1 MSFEN
6 SHIFQPSPVL
16 DLEGLGR
23 MFYIASPSATSFP
36 GDDDGGDVDDD
47 GDGDGGDDDGGDDD
61 VGDDDDAGDVLYCL
75 PLRHLFPRPQGT
87 SKVLRRPGHALLHHH
102 VGSQLPVS

>member
-1 MSFEN
+1 MPFEN

-47 GDGDGGDDDGGDDD
+47 DDGDGGDDDDDD
-61 VGDDDDAGDVLYCL
+61 KRETIFVWSSVEDNEQ
-75 PLRHLFPRPQGT
+75 RE
-87 SKVLRRPGHALLHHH
+87 RRYIYIY
-102 VGSQLPVS
+102 VRN

>member
-1 MSFEN
+1 MPFEN

-47 GDGDGGDDDGGDDD
+47 DD
-61 VGDDDDAGDVLYCL
+61 
-75 PLRHLFPRPQGT
+75 
-87 SKVLRRPGHALLHHH
+87 
-102 VGSQLPVS
+102 

>member
-1 MSFEN
+1 MPFEN

-36 GDDDGGDVDDD
+36 GDDDGGDDDDD
-47 GDGDGGDDDGGDDD
+47 GDGDDGDDGDDDGGDD
-61 VGDDDDAGDVLYCL
+61 GDDDGNDDGDD
-75 PLRHLFPRPQGT
+75 
-87 SKVLRRPGHALLHHH
+87 
-102 VGSQLPVS
+102 

>member
-1 MSFEN
+1 MPFEN

-36 GDDDGGDVDDD
+36 DLKALPKSYVDQ
-47 GDGDGGDDDGGDDD
+47 
-61 VGDDDDAGDVLYCL
+61 AMPY
-75 PLRHLFPRPQGT
+75 FIIM
-87 SKVLRRPGHALLHHH
+87 
-102 VGSQLPVS
+102 

>member
-1 MSFEN
+1 MPFEN
-6 SHIFQPSPVL
+6 SHILQPPSVL

-47 GDGDGGDDDGGDDD
+47 GDGDGGDDGDGDGDGGDDEATIRFLVD
-61 VGDDDDAGDVLYCL
+61 IM
-75 PLRHLFPRPQGT
+75 F
-87 SKVLRRPGHALLHHH
+87 
-102 VGSQLPVS
+102 